1 MTAKTAS
8 RKAGP
13 LRGPLYLDA
22 SALVKLY
29 LPEAE
34 SDALEA
40 QLLGRNDLLVSD
52 LAVTEVVSAASR
64 RCRDGQLRQA
74 DLLRLH
80 QALLD
85 DLAAGSFLS
94 VHLDAST
101 HRAAERLLV
110 QLPQPRLRAAD
121 ALHLA
126 MALSA
131 GTRTLITYDQRLT
144 VAAGAAG
151 LHGAPAASR

>member
-8 RKAGP
+8 RRTP

-40 QLLGRNDLLVSD
+40 LLLGRSDLLVSD
-52 LAVTEVVSAASR
+52 LSVTEVVSAGSR
-64 RCRDGQLRQA
+64 RCREGQLKEA
-74 DLLRLH
+74 DLVRLH
-80 QALLD
+80 RALLD
-85 DLAAGSFLS
+85 DLADGSFIA
-94 VHLDAST
+94 VHLEPST
-101 HRAAERLLV
+101 HRAAERLLI
-110 QLPQPRLRAAD
+110 QTSQPLLRAAD

-126 MALSA
+126 MALSV
-131 GTRTLITYDQRLT
+131 GTRTLMTYDQRLT
-144 VAAGAAG
+144 DAAGAAG
-151 LHGAPAASR
+151 LHVRPIRSR